1 MHLKVRG
8 YKEESSILLDNR
20 SHEFMTLLFKIH
32 TNLEK
37 VCMSFSKFSTRAFYF
52 FLLFKAWIQHP
63 ITSPFSFAFLHFKKN
78 YYFQM
83 IYLNYTG
90 NLLIITL
97 APREKQSYERGGF
110 SSSKQKHSIHGAL
123 KCFLTLHANRGG
135 ILKIV
140 YGLNDS

>member
-1 MHLKVRG
+1 ML
-8 YKEESSILLDNR
+8 N
-20 SHEFMTLLFKIH
+20 
-32 TNLEK
+32 
-37 VCMSFSKFSTRAFYF
+37 
-52 FLLFKAWIQHP
+52 P

-97 APREKQSYERGGF
+97 APGEKQSYERVGF
-110 SSSKQKHSIHGAL
+110 FSRKQKHSIHRAL
-123 KCFLTLHANRGG
+123 IKCFLTRHANRGG
-135 ILKIV
+135 ILKTV